1 MHVLILSF
9 KSIPKNS
16 MIRHLKHQL
25 FRLRARSSALSFL
38 WKSKGRCEFSS
49 SVSGH
54 MSTCVEE
61 YTPVLLPYFFVFPNP
76 SMPTAEQD
84 G

>member
-9 KSIPKNS
+9 KSIQKNI
-16 MIRHLKHQL
+16 MI
-25 FRLRARSSALSFL
+25 
-38 WKSKGRCEFSS
+38 KSKGRREFSS